1 MTISPV
7 SFVASP
13 PIRAIERVE
22 RVKRRAKS
30 KWDDEETEILSESR
44 AEPMFAASSPEEVA
58 SDATRDGLLKI
69 RLGG

>member
-1 MTISPV
+1 MSISPV
-7 SFVASP
+7 TFVAAA

-30 KWDDEETEILSESR
+30 ALDDEEQGVAADTLR
-44 AEPMFAASSPEEVA
+44 APTFAAASAEQLA
-58 SDATRDGLLKI
+58 SDATREGLLSI